1 MLLAGRG
8 WTERGRERRMEGG
21 QAVEMEGIWRENEE
35 EVERAR
41 KAGCGVIRGRERR
54 PWVKVW
60 QW

>member
-1 MLLAGRG
+1 
-8 WTERGRERRMEGG
+8 MEGG

-35 EVERAR
+35 EVEGAGE
-41 KAGCGVIRGRERR
+41 AGCRAIRGRERH